1 MLKQIAVLAAPAALS
16 MFLSVAQLRADGPD
30 EISLDRKSV
39 V

>member
-1 MLKQIAVLAAPAALS
+1 MT
-16 MFLSVAQLRADGPD
+16 LSVFSDEYYMKQAYQEAQKALEAD